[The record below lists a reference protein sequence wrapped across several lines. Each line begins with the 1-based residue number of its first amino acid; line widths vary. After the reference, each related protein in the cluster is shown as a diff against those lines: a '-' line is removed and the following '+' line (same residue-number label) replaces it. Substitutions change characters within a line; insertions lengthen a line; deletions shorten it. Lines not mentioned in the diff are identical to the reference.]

1 MKILLLLR
9 HAKSSWKNPGLADIN
24 RPLNKRGK
32 RDAPRMGLLLRDQDL
47 VPDIILTSPAVRAR
61 KTAQAVSEE
70 SAYEN
75 EIEIHDDFYPGDP
88 YAFLESL
95 TEVPD
100 QIHKALIVAHNP
112 GLEEFLDL
120 LTGESARMPTSALA
134 HISLPIGSWRELT
147 DEVDGILIDFW
158 RVKEL
163 EYY

>member
-32 RDAPRMGLLLRDQDL
+32 RDAPRIGMLLREQDL
-47 VPDIILTSPAVRAR
+47 VPDIILSSPALRAR
-61 KTAQAVSEE
+61 KTAQAVSIECG
-70 SAYEN
+70 YEHD
-75 EIEIHDDFYPGDP
+75 IEIHDEFYPGDP
-88 YAFLESL
+88 YSFIETL
-95 TEVPD
+95 TAMPD
-100 QIHKALIVAHNP
+100 QIKKALIVAHNP

-158 RVKEL
+158 RVKAL
-163 EYY
+163 DY